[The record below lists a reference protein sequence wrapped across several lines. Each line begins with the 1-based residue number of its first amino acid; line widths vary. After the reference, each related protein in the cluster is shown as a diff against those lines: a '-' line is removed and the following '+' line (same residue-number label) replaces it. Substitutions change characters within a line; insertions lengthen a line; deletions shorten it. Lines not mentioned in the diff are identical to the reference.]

1 MTQASE
7 KSRPVC
13 IGSSACL
20 LGQPVRYDGGHQRI
34 ALLADRLAGEL
45 EIIPVCPEMDIGLG
59 SPREP
64 MNLYGDKGG
73 GEISLRTVNTGSDLT
88 GVMTEYAR
96 LRVSELKGDHLRGF
110 VLKSRSPSCGM
121 KKVPIHDSRET
132 PDEGAGLFAAEL
144 MARFPSLPVIEEYD
158 LLGFPTL
165 YQFLVRVYA
174 YDRWRQLAAGGMKV
188 RELKRF
194 HLEHRLLVEASKPGS
209 WGDLG
214 DLTGGDG
221 GDLSPEVIEEY
232 ERRLMIILARI
243 PSHESHAE
251 ALFKMAFSIEKGAS
265 EQVMER
271 VITVVDDY
279 RSNRQS
285 LVKAKEIVR
294 DLWIKRKEEV
304 PEAAAYLN
312 AIPRPLAEAIVR
324 PATPE

>member
-121 KKVPIHDSRET
+121 KKSAHSR
-132 PDEGAGLFAAEL
+132 
-144 MARFPSLPVIEEYD
+144 
-158 LLGFPTL
+158 
-165 YQFLVRVYA
+165 Q
-174 YDRWRQLAAGGMKV
+174 
-188 RELKRF
+188 
-194 HLEHRLLVEASKPGS
+194 PG
-209 WGDLG
+209 
-214 DLTGGDG
+214 
-221 GDLSPEVIEEY
+221 
-232 ERRLMIILARI
+232 
-243 PSHESHAE
+243 
-251 ALFKMAFSIEKGAS
+251 
-265 EQVMER
+265 
-271 VITVVDDY
+271 
-279 RSNRQS
+279 N
-285 LVKAKEIVR
+285 
-294 DLWIKRKEEV
+294 
-304 PEAAAYLN
+304 
-312 AIPRPLAEAIVR
+312 PR
-324 PATPE
+324 